1 MSFLFGSAPSVKTT
15 TSPTINPT
23 QENILNALAGFM
35 QSGAPA
41 PGVQPYQGTFSA
53 PLSGLQNMSLAGL
66 EHFASNVI
74 PNMPQL
80 DPTQAFQALS
90 KGLNYGGPGQV
101 SAPTVQAQQIDPS
114 QVIQQSVVDPLTKA
128 FNDRILP
135 AITGKYGASAGG
147 GFSSD
152 AMEARRQAGSDLESN
167 IATEAGQLGFSAAS
181 ANQGANLSA
190 ATTTAADALT
200 AGGLN
205 IGANEF
211 GQSAILQALGLAP
224 ATSAIPGAEAST
236 TESLLGGTLAAGA
249 VPQQQQQTQVAGQVN
264 DFYSQIQQTLQRM
277 GLAIN
282 ATGIPTQQTNSI
294 VNPGQTGLIPSLL
307 GNLASNQGLGQALG
321 PSLASAGSSLL
332 SFLSDERVKDD
343 VKKVGSLD
351 SGVGIYRF
359 RYKGRPE
366 THVGFVAQDVEKK
379 LPHAVGTLRSGV
391 KTVDYGAVIADLLE
405 AA

>member
-167 IATEAGQLGFSAAS
+167 HRDGGRATWVQRGQCKPGSEPVGSHHHGGRRPDCGRPKHRCERVWAECDPAS
-181 ANQGANLSA
+181 TWPSSRDLRHSRGGSIYYGEFARWYVGGRCGAST
-190 ATTTAADALT
+190 ATADASRGTGQRLLQSDT
-200 AGGLN
+200 ADVATDG
-205 IGANEF
+205 IG
-211 GQSAILQALGLAP
+211 
-224 ATSAIPGAEAST
+224 
-236 TESLLGGTLAAGA
+236 
-249 VPQQQQQTQVAGQVN
+249 
-264 DFYSQIQQTLQRM
+264 D
-277 GLAIN
+277 
-282 ATGIPTQQTNSI
+282 
-294 VNPGQTGLIPSLL
+294 
-307 GNLASNQGLGQALG
+307 
-321 PSLASAGSSLL
+321 
-332 SFLSDERVKDD
+332 
-343 VKKVGSLD
+343 
-351 SGVGIYRF
+351 
-359 RYKGRPE
+359 
-366 THVGFVAQDVEKK
+366 
-379 LPHAVGTLRSGV
+379 
-391 KTVDYGAVIADLLE
+391 
-405 AA
+405 